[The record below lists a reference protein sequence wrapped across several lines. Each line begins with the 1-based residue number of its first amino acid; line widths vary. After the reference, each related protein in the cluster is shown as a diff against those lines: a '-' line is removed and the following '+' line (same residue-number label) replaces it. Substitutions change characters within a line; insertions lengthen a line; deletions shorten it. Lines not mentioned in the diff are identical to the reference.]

1 MPCLL
6 PPLWSPP
13 PDPPPGIPPPPPPLD
28 LDQAKSKHSSKEDLP
43 LREAF
48 PIAHLPKLHNT
59 IQFIEA
65 VETATLASQ
74 FDPEELEDFLWPQE
88 HKSIPPNNSA
98 LRLSLLNYTSLLGSS
113 LQDAY
118 KVVCKNT

>member
-59 IQFIEA
+59 IRFIEA

-88 HKSIPPNNSA
+88 HKSIPQTT
-98 LRLSLLNYTSLLGSS
+98 LL
-113 LQDAY
+113 
-118 KVVCKNT
+118 